1 MNTLIIIIILL
12 IIIIIFFYINTYIHK
27 NVILNIEKYAMKYA
41 IYLVYKKK
49 LSINKLESEKTLSYR
64 NSVIQ
69 NSTSNIPIVA
79 CVIINNNKLIS
90 YGVSPINLNRKSIFH
105 AEYIALK
112 KAGQLAKN
120 STVIITLEPCW
131 KRSNTLYGKSCTDL
145 LIDAK
150 VSKVI
155 FGFPDKSIHAN
166 EKGLNKLRES
176 GIIVISEFMKDELQK
191 LYSKYKPKLKF

>member
-1 MNTLIIIIILL
+1 MNILIIILL

-41 IYLVYKKK
+41 INLAYKKK
-49 LSINKLESEKTLSYR
+49 LSMNKLKSEKTLSYR
-64 NSVIQ
+64 K
-69 NSTSNIPIVA
+69 PIVA

-90 YGVSPINLNRKSIFH
+90 YGVSPINLKNSIFH

-120 STVIITLEPCW
+120 STAVITLEPCW
-131 KRSNTLYGKSCTDL
+131 KRANQLYGKSCTDL
-145 LIDAK
+145 LIDSK

-155 FGFPDKSIHAN
+155 FGFLDKSIYAN
-166 EKGLNKLRES
+166 EKGPNKLRES
-176 GIIVISEFMKDELQK
+176 GIIVISEFMKDELQE
-191 LYSKYKPKLKF
+191 LYSTYKPILKL